1 MAADQARDLRDGPDG
16 SYGRSD
22 RGRRCRRLH
31 HDLSGY
37 LNGLASE
44 INDPHQARAP
54 RHQTIMI
61 AGYMDIVDASALTTA
76 DVPVVA
82 MAQPA

>member
-1 MAADQARDLRDGPDG
+1 LASGQARDLRDGPD
-16 SYGRSD
+16 SSHGRPD

-44 INDPHQARAP
+44 INDPQQARAS

-61 AGYMDIVDASALTTA
+61 TGYMDVVDASALTTA